1 MYKRQTRALDIKL
14 LLTFV
19 LIINSCGYEL
29 RNYSTSLSNQVI
41 NYDAK
46 KSELNLE
53 LENQLNSRN
62 YVLSRNVD
70 SESRLKIISHSIEK
84 FVGSTGQGART
95 TQVRLD
101 YELVYKIGKNIDNSK
116 LYTFKESSFIDF
128 DQSDLLAF
136 ERESDVVIENL
147 ITKGLRNMEFMLS
160 TQSNEIK

>member
-1 MYKRQTRALDIKL
+1 MKITQALDIKL
-14 LLTFV
+14 LLTLV

-101 YELVYKIGKNIDNSK
+101 YKLKYQIGHDDGNLIMHLFEN
-116 LYTFKESSFIDF
+116 SSFIDF
-128 DQSDLLAF
+128 NQSNLLAF
-136 ERESDVVIENL
+136 EEEIQSVTKTFIAKAIRNIEF
-147 ITKGLRNMEFMLS
+147 IAS
-160 TQSNEIK
+160 TQLNESK

>member
-1 MYKRQTRALDIKL
+1 MKITQILDIKL
-14 LLTFV
+14 LLTLVFIV
-19 LIINSCGYEL
+19 NSCGYEL
-29 RNYSTSLSNQVI
+29 RNYSTNLSNQVI

-70 SESRLKIISHSIEK
+70 SDLQLKIISHSIEK

-101 YELVYKIGKNIDNSK
+101 YKLKYQIGNDGGNLIMHIFED
-116 LYTFKESSFIDF
+116 SSFIDF
-128 DQSDLLAF
+128 NQSNLLAF
-136 ERESDVVIENL
+136 EEEIQSVTKTFIAKAIRNIEF
-147 ITKGLRNMEFMLS
+147 IAS

>member
-1 MYKRQTRALDIKL
+1 MKITQILDIKL
-14 LLTFV
+14 LLTLVFIV
-19 LIINSCGYEL
+19 NSCGYEL
-29 RNYSTSLSNQVI
+29 RNYSTNLSNQVI

-70 SESRLKIISHSIEK
+70 SDSRLKIISHSIEK

-101 YELVYKIGKNIDNSK
+101 YKLKYQIGNDGGNSIMHI
-116 LYTFKESSFIDF
+116 FEDSSFIDF
-128 DQSDLLAF
+128 NQSNLLAF
-136 ERESDVVIENL
+136 EEEIQSVTKTFIAKAIRNIEF
-147 ITKGLRNMEFMLS
+147 IAS
-160 TQSNEIK
+160 TQLNEIK

>member
-1 MYKRQTRALDIKL
+1 MKITQALDIKL
-14 LLTFV
+14 LLTLVFIV
-19 LIINSCGYEL
+19 NSCGYEL
-29 RNYSTSLSNQVI
+29 RNYSTGLSNQVI

-53 LENQLNSRN
+53 LETQLNSKN

-101 YELVYKIGKNIDNSK
+101 YKLKYQIGNDGSNLIMHIFED
-116 LYTFKESSFIDF
+116 SSFIDF
-128 DQSDLLAF
+128 NQSNLLAF
-136 ERESDVVIENL
+136 EEEIQSVTKTFIAKAIRNIEF
-147 ITKGLRNMEFMLS
+147 IAS
-160 TQSNEIK
+160 TQLNEIK

>member
-1 MYKRQTRALDIKL
+1 MKITRALDIKL
-14 LLTFV
+14 LLTLV

-29 RNYSTSLSNQVI
+29 RNYSTSLSNQVV

-101 YELVYKIGKNIDNSK
+101 YKLKYQIGHDDGNLRMHLFED
-116 LYTFKESSFIDF
+116 SSFIDF
-128 DQSDLLAF
+128 NQSNLLAF
-136 ERESDVVIENL
+136 EEEIQSVTKTFIARAIRNIEF
-147 ITKGLRNMEFMLS
+147 IASTK
-160 TQSNEIK
+160 SNEIK

>member
-1 MYKRQTRALDIKL
+1 MKITRALDIKL
-14 LLTFV
+14 LLTLV
-19 LIINSCGYEL
+19 LMINSCGYEL

-101 YELVYKIGKNIDNSK
+101 YK
-116 LYTFKESSFIDF
+116 LKYQLGHDDGNLIMHLFEDSSFIDF
-128 DQSDLLAF
+128 NQSNLLAF
-136 ERESDVVIENL
+136 EEEIQSVTKTFIEKA
-147 ITKGLRNMEFMLS
+147 IRNIEFIAS
-160 TQSNEIK
+160 TQLNESK

>member
-1 MYKRQTRALDIKL
+1 MKITRALDIKL
-14 LLTFV
+14 LLTLV

-101 YELVYKIGKNIDNSK
+101 YKLKYQIGHDDGNLRMHLFED
-116 LYTFKESSFIDF
+116 SSFIDF
-128 DQSDLLAF
+128 NQSNLLAF
-136 ERESDVVIENL
+136 EEEIQSVTKTFIAKAIRNIEF
-147 ITKGLRNMEFMLS
+147 IAS
-160 TQSNEIK
+160 TQLNEIK